1 VKPDRAPSGVP
12 ALGATAAGAVA
23 AGLAARGETVAV
35 AETAAGGLISA
46 ALVAVPGA
54 SAWFSGG
61 VVAYGA
67 TAKARWLGLPGEAF
81 APDGVVSPRGAAALA
96 AAVRDA
102 LGATLGLAEVG
113 IAGPQT
119 GRRSS
124 KGAGLAYVAVAG
136 PRNAWREVVTEAD
149 DRAANQAAFAA
160 EALALLRDLAGRR

>member
-1 VKPDRAPSGVP
+1 VKPDRAPPGGPP
-12 ALGATAAGAVA
+12 AASATAAGAIA
-23 AGLAARGETVAV
+23 AGLTSRGETVAV

-54 SAWFSGG
+54 SAWFAGG

-67 TAKARWLGLPGEAF
+67 AAKVRWLDLPREAF
-81 APDGVVSPRGAAALA
+81 APDGVVSSRGATALA
-96 AAVRDA
+96 AAVREA
-102 LGATLGLAEVG
+102 VGATWGLAEVG

-136 PRNAWREVVTEAD
+136 PRSAWREVVTEAD

-160 EALALLRDLAGRR
+160 QALALLRDLAG